1 MRRVRNQKV
10 NSTNPGLM
18 FAVGVEQI
26 ISEQLS
32 HPSQYNDQELRNL
45 QINPYKTAPRENLFK
60 LLLRQ
65 FSY

>member
-1 MRRVRNQKV
+1 
-10 NSTNPGLM
+10 M

-32 HPSQYNDQELRNL
+32 NPPQYIDQELCNL
-45 QINPYKTAPRENLFK
+45 QKKTNKPAPRENLFK
-60 LLLRQ
+60 LLFRQ

>member
-1 MRRVRNQKV
+1 MRKIRNH
-10 NSTNPGLM
+10 NTTSNDPALM

-32 HPSQYNDQELRNL
+32 HPSQYNDQELCNL
-45 QINPYKTAPRENLFK
+45 QKIPNNPALRENLFK
-60 LLLRQ
+60 LLFRQ

>member
-1 MRRVRNQKV
+1 MRRVRTHKA
-10 NSTNPGLM
+10 SPTNPGLM
-18 FAVGVEQI
+18 FAAGVEQI

-32 HPSQYNDQELRNL
+32 HPSQYNDQELCNL
-45 QINPYKTAPRENLFK
+45 KTIPNKPAPRENLFK